1 MGGSTINT
9 NSTERTK
16 SIQTAMNILNE
27 AIKESRNDVREVL
40 ERDYEQLRQSLSA
53 IKPEVKA
60 ALKEIG
66 DASMERL
73 QEARRTVV
81 KKSTDAA
88 HFVDE
93 SAHQKPWIFI
103 ASAAAIFA
111 VIGFLFGRKSK

>member
-16 SIQTAMNILNE
+16 SIQSAMNILNE

-60 ALKEIG
+60 AL
-66 DASMERL
+66 
-73 QEARRTVV
+73 
-81 KKSTDAA
+81 
-88 HFVDE
+88 
-93 SAHQKPWIFI
+93 
-103 ASAAAIFA
+103 
-111 VIGFLFGRKSK
+111 RKSVTPLWNVFKKLGAKWYKKVRTLHIL